1 MEAEVASVH
10 LPNNQPTGRRF
21 RDAGNFRGQ
30 IRGLINAE
38 LRPGH
43 RPEIMFGVLVVV
55 LRGDRIAGPGLCLG
69 KREIALVISLRV
81 VRTLRGWA
89 RRV

>member
-1 MEAEVASVH
+1 
-10 LPNNQPTGRRF
+10 LPAFTCQIINRQVSGSETRVI
-21 RDAGNFRGQ
+21 FRGQ